1 MAKTKRDQDREAKHD
16 EIVAAARALF
26 IEEGYDASSMS
37 RLASTAGVAPNTIY
51 WYFKDK
57 DEVLVAVLD
66 AEFSASL
73 EAYLSLSASNPV
85 DRLLWVANKLERVS
99 RLVSTVHSRLEKS
112 PTIYAW
118 HEQFHSLSEEM
129 LRMELQQAGVAKEM
143 IEARVKISVFTIEGL
158 LAHRLPE
165 EEKRAICA
173 ALLSV

>member
-1 MAKTKRDQDREAKHD
+1 
-16 EIVAAARALF
+16 
-26 IEEGYDASSMS
+26 
-37 RLASTAGVAPNTIY
+37 
-51 WYFKDK
+51 
-57 DEVLVAVLD
+57 
-66 AEFSASL
+66 
-73 EAYLSLSASNPV
+73 
-85 DRLLWVANKLERVS
+85 
-99 RLVSTVHSRLEKS
+99 VSTVHSRLEKS